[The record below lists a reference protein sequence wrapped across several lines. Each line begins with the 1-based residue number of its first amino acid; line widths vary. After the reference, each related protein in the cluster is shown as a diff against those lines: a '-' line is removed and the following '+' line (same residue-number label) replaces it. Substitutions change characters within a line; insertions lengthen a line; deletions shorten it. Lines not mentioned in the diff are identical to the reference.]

1 MGENPLGKFILNKR
15 AVYFGMIKPILE
27 NPDAIVEEESAK
39 SGDEERST
47 SYVFIKAFRKSD
59 GNRYYYFTSITAQ

>member
-1 MGENPLGKFILNKR
+1 
-15 AVYFGMIKPILE
+15 MIKPILE